1 MSYINGEFVTILGI
15 AMKAKKYTKETIC
28 ELGVFNRDFPSFK
41 VGDTIAVSQRIKE
54 ADKERIQVFE
64 GDVIA
69 MHKNG
74 ASSTFTVR
82 KIGANAIPVERIFP
96 FYSPK
101 IESIRFIRHG
111 KVRRAKLYYMRER
124 IGKAARVQEKVMK
137 KEEKEQ
143 QEVEINHEGTAE

>member
-1 MSYINGEFVTILGI
+1 
-15 AMKAKKYTKETIC
+15 MKAKKYTKETIS
-28 ELGVFNRDFPSFK
+28 ELGIYKRDFPAFK
-41 VGDTIAVSQRIKE
+41 IGDTIAVSQRIKE

-74 ASSTFTVR
+74 ASTTFIVR
-82 KIGANAIPVERIFP
+82 KIGANAVPVERIFP
-96 FYSPK
+96 LYSPK

-124 IGKAARVQEKVMK
+124 IGKAARVKEKIMT

-143 QEVEINHEGTAE
+143 KADVTRNRP